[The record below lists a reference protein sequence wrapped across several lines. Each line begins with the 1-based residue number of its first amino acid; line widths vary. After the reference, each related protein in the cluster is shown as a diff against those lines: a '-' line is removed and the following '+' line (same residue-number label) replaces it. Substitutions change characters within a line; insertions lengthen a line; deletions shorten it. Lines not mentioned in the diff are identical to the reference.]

1 MTAPGGTPTEDQ
13 AQEHHGG
20 LTNGDCREHDMET
33 ANSPL
38 LTKDEVCEL
47 LRCAPRTLDRWRSM
61 WKAKKLNPLGEVK
74 IRRRACFRREAVEKL
89 LNSPRL
95 WLDHV

>member
-1 MTAPGGTPTEDQ
+1 
-13 AQEHHGG
+13 
-20 LTNGDCREHDMET
+20 MET

-47 LRCAPRTLDRWRSM
+47 LRCSSRTLDRWRSM

-74 IRRRACFRREAVEKL
+74 IRKQPRFRREAVEKL
-89 LNSPRL
+89 FTTPKL
-95 WLDHV
+95 WLDGM